1 MLNLADLE
9 ARVARLESRNYVS
22 MRYGRVTGT
31 KDGEAQIQLNDAD
44 ELNTNSYQTLQ
55 RRVLRDQEIKLPDIG
70 DTALVLESG
79 QGEEQGAYL
88 GAPYSQAV
96 PGTGQEQQVAYSK
109 YEDGTELWYDRK
121 AHKLTAKVK
130 GDASIEAKG
139 TASVT
144 SETGIKLRAPFIELA
159 GTVIMTDEDG
169 NPGSALVS
177 GTITVRDGGIK
188 APDDDIS
195 AGSVS
200 LRHHTH
206 PDTGEPVGG

>member
-1 MLNLADLE
+1 MEPFNLADLE

-22 MRYGRVTGT
+22 MRYGKVTGT
-31 KDGEAQIQLNDAD
+31 KDGEAQVQLNDAD

-70 DTALVLESG
+70 ETALVLESG

-96 PGTGQEQQVAYSK
+96 PGPGQEKQVAYNK
-109 YEDGTELWYDRK
+109 YEDGTEIWYDRN
-121 AHKLTAKVK
+121 AHTLTAKVK
-130 GDASIEAKG
+130 GNVTVEAQG
-139 TASVT
+139 IVSVT
-144 SETGIKLRAPFIELA
+144 SETDIKLKAPFIELCGA
-159 GTVIMTDEDG
+159 LIVTDEDG
-169 NPGSALVS
+169 NPGNAIISVAL
-177 GTITVRDGGIK
+177 RKDGHLS
-188 APDDDIS
+188 DDVS

>member
-1 MLNLADLE
+1 MFNLADLE

-31 KDGEAQIQLNDAD
+31 KDGEAQIQLNDTD

-70 DTALVLESG
+70 ETALVLESG

-96 PGTGQEQQVAYSK
+96 PAPGQEQQVAYSR

-121 AHKLTAKVK
+121 AHTLTAKVN
-130 GDASIEAKG
+130 GNVSVEAKG
-139 TASVT
+139 AVSVS
-144 SETGIKLRAPFIELA
+144 SETGIKLKAPFIELA
-159 GTVIMTDEDG
+159 GAVIMTDEDG

-177 GTITVRDGGIK
+177 GNITVRDGGIK

>member
-1 MLNLADLE
+1 MLNLANLE

-96 PGTGQEQQVAYSK
+96 PGPGQEQQVAYNK

-121 AHKLTAKVK
+121 AHTLTAKVN
-130 GDASIEAKG
+130 GNVSVEAREMV
-139 TASVT
+139 SVS
-144 SETGIKLRAPFIELA
+144 SETGIRHRAPFIELA
-159 GTVIMTDEDG
+159 V
-169 NPGSALVS
+169 L
-177 GTITVRDGGIK
+177 
-188 APDDDIS
+188 
-195 AGSVS
+195 
-200 LRHHTH
+200 
-206 PDTGEPVGG
+206 

>member
-1 MLNLADLE
+1 MFNLADLE

-109 YEDGTELWYDRK
+109 YEDGTELWYDRQ

-130 GDASIEAKG
+130 GDVSIEAREYNG
-139 TASVT
+139 
-144 SETGIKLRAPFIELA
+144 L
-159 GTVIMTDEDG
+159 
-169 NPGSALVS
+169 
-177 GTITVRDGGIK
+177 TI
-188 APDDDIS
+188 
-195 AGSVS
+195 
-200 LRHHTH
+200 
-206 PDTGEPVGG
+206 

>member
-1 MLNLADLE
+1 MSPCA
-9 ARVARLESRNYVS
+9 
-22 MRYGRVTGT
+22 
-31 KDGEAQIQLNDAD
+31 AQIQLNDAD

-70 DTALVLESG
+70 EPALVLESG

-88 GAPYSQAV
+88 GALYSQAV
-96 PGTGQEQQVAYSK
+96 PSPGQEQQVSYSK

-130 GDASIEAKG
+130 GDVSVEAKG
-139 TASVT
+139 AVSVS

-159 GTVIMTDEDG
+159 GAVIMTDEDG
-169 NPGSALVS
+169 NPGRALVS
-177 GTITVRDGGIK
+177 GNITVRDGWIK
-188 APDDDIS
+188 APDNDIS